1 MQTGLY
7 VALSSQVALDRRL
20 TTIADNLAN
29 VNTTGFRATEI
40 KFDDVMSQTAEA
52 NGGKIAF
59 VSQGTDYLATRPG
72 ELAQTG
78 DTFDFAIR
86 GDGWFAIDTP
96 AGQVLTRDGRFTI
109 REDGS
114 LVSSRGYA
122 VLDPG
127 GGAIQLN
134 REGGPPQV
142 GADGSV
148 FQDGKLVNKIGT
160 FTIDITKGFSRYENS
175 GIIPADRPRPTIEG
189 ESGNILQGYL
199 ENSNVNG
206 IREMTQL
213 IEVNRAFENIAALTT
228 DSESSMDEAI
238 KTLAGTR

>member
-96 AGQVLTRDGRFTI
+96 AGQVLTRD
-109 REDGS
+109 
-114 LVSSRGYA
+114 
-122 VLDPG
+122 
-127 GGAIQLN
+127 
-134 REGGPPQV
+134 
-142 GADGSV
+142 DGSV

-189 ESGNILQGYL
+189 ESGSILQGYL

-228 DSESSMDEAI
+228 ESDSSLDEAI